1 MVEFEV
7 RSVRYAADDAHD
19 AYDACDGSGVAAK
32 LRRAHIMV
40 SCPECYGVF
49 PVVRS
54 LEAPSFRCS
63 CDYCDI
69 AGQVTLRKPEAG

>member
-19 AYDACDGSGVAAK
+19 AYDGNGVVATV
-32 LRRAHIMV
+32 RRAHIMV

-69 AGQVTLRKPEAG
+69 AGQVTLRRMEAG